1 MRNFKTKQLA
11 YAAVAIALAMVTS
24 MIKLFSLPMGGS
36 VTLFSMLF
44 LVLIG
49 HWYGPSAGITTG
61 VRRARAVRFFRKKK
75 GGLIAGYIAGVT
87 GRFLFAF
94 LSDWMFFGSYGAD
107 YGMSGPAYSL
117 AYNGSCLFV
126 EAALTLIVILLPSVR
141 KALEQIKKKAW
152 ESSLEA

>member
-1 MRNFKTKQLA
+1 
-11 YAAVAIALAMVTS
+11 
-24 MIKLFSLPMGGS
+24 
-36 VTLFSMLF
+36 MLF
-44 LVLIG
+44 PVLIG
-49 HWYGPSAGITTG
+49 HWHGPSAGITTG